1 MLRSHSLIRFA
12 VCQVLFM
19 LLSACQ
25 DKPIEPTAQDVQQAE
40 QLRPTD
46 ARLAAIYE
54 RSCLACHGTR
64 SAAPL
69 AGFEPAWRTRL
80 EQGMTTLLSHARDGF
95 NGMPA
100 KGLCS
105 DCSDEDLL
113 ALIQFMSQPDAH

>member
-1 MLRSHSLIRFA
+1 MLRGPLLIRFA
-12 VCQVLFM
+12 VCQVLLT

-25 DKPIEPTAQDVQQAE
+25 DKPIEPTAQDVQRAE

-80 EQGMTTLLSHARDGF
+80 EQGMTTLLSHAREGF